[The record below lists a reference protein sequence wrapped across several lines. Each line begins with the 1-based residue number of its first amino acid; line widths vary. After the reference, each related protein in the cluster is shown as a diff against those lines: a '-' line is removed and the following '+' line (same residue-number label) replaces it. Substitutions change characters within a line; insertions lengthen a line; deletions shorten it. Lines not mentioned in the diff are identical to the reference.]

1 MHKPRDR
8 SNLHSDAPI
17 KPAGGRQL
25 ANPTHSYTL
34 PRSFLPRQASVRN
47 VWLLTFV
54 VTLFGFANGGF
65 QIATPQA
72 CLKMGLPSQALGLI
86 GTGLPLGYALSALLL
101 GQLLARFSGKY
112 VLLAGGS
119 LAGCSMLAMSQCTTT
134 SACVIAQIIYG
145 ISCGA
150 FWPFASAWLLDFQA
164 DGVARTRILRH
175 YNVAWTSG
183 TATGMFMGGFL
194 CDAGYIFPTIAGCGA
209 LCFAVVTL
217 ALFVKKTMPEHAAPA
232 RLTPLEGASS
242 AMRLGLPILLAA
254 CLGNIM
260 TLSLRGVILN
270 NYPELNAAL
279 GFDAGRLGMLS
290 AVSLGA
296 QLTAFFIGASYESWL
311 GLRRVYAIMAG
322 LLVLISLGYAF
333 RTEFSVLLILSAVH
347 GFVNALAFQSGLLA
361 ATSYFSRP
369 RTGTT
374 VHEATVGLATMSP
387 LPAGWLVAALKS
399 SGVDPLDALRSP
411 LIATAVVAVL
421 GLIVQQIMV
430 SSRHADRKLLHH

>member
-1 MHKPRDR
+1 M
-8 SNLHSDAPI
+8 
-17 KPAGGRQL
+17 
-25 ANPTHSYTL
+25 
-34 PRSFLPRQASVRN
+34 RN

-72 CLKMGLPSQALGLI
+72 CLKLGLPSQALGLI
-86 GTGLPLGYALSALLL
+86 CTGLPLGYALSALLL

-112 VLLAGGS
+112 VLLAGAS
-119 LAGCSMLAMSQCTTT
+119 LAGCSMLAMSQCSTTT
-134 SACVIAQIIYG
+134 ACVVAQLFYG
-145 ISCGA
+145 LSCGA
-150 FWPFASAWLLDFQA
+150 FWPFASAWMLDFQS

-183 TATGMFMGGFL
+183 TATGMFVGGFL
-194 CDAGYIFPTIAGCGA
+194 CDAGYIFPTIAASGA
-209 LCFAVVTL
+209 LCFAVVAM
-217 ALFVKKTMPEHAAPA
+217 ALFVKKTVPEHVAPA
-232 RLTPLEGASS
+232 GIAPAEGLPS

-296 QLTAFFIGASYESWL
+296 QLTAFFIGASYEAWL
-311 GLRRVYAIMAG
+311 GLRRVYAIMAA
-322 LLVLISLGYAF
+322 LLVLISVGYAF
-333 RTEFSVLLILSAVH
+333 RTEFSVLLVLAAVH

-361 ATSYFSRP
+361 ATSYFARP

-399 SGVDPLDALRSP
+399 SGVDPLEALQAP
-411 LIATAVVAVL
+411 LIATAVFAVV
-421 GLIVQQIMV
+421 GLIVQQVLI
-430 SSRHADRKLLHH
+430 SSRHSERHLLPSRSTR